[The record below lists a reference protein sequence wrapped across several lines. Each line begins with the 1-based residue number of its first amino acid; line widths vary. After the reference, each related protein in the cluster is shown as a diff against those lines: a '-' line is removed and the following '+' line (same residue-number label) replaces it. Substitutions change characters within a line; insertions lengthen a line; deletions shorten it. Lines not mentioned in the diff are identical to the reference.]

1 MHFKVRRT
9 LKEQLNT
16 NTKTQ
21 TYKCVNKLF
30 FLDIYGHFKKTILLA
45 VLFNESGLE
54 NSMDCLVHGVA
65 ESGMSE

>member
-45 VLFNESGLE
+45 VL
-54 NSMDCLVHGVA
+54 
-65 ESGMSE
+65 